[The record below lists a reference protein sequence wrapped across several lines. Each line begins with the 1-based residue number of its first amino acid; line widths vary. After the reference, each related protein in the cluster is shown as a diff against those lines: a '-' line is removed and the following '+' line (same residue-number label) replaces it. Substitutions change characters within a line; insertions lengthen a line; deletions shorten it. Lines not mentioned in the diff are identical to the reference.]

1 MRTDAGSFDRWTGPD
16 RLPWLLLALAAV
28 LVFFI
33 GVVERQMHGTAA
45 FYASM
50 SRQIAESGVWLP
62 LHRGP
67 EPYFLKP
74 PLVFWQTAATI
85 QLLGPTNLAASLWPR
100 LFGIGCVA
108 LTAGIARRAYGSA
121 AGVLAGLICLANAT
135 LIETSNTLRLDSAL
149 LFWILVSLWAYLSP
163 KGRWRPPVFF
173 GAIAL
178 AMLSKGPQGLLPL
191 GLAGLHAF
199 SSGRATHPLRP
210 DARAWLAWA
219 PLLALP
225 LLYYGDHMLR
235 FGDAYF
241 QRLVQD
247 ADMHEVAG
255 PLDHL
260 VRALDRNFLTPF
272 LRWLP
277 FSPFMVWGLWR
288 AIGRLRRNEL
298 REERALDLTLVV
310 WIVGMLLL
318 LSLRESYRL
327 RYVMLV
333 LPPFALLGAREIA
346 ELLGGRIP
354 ARATRIAAGLLAVAL
369 LVTATLQPNPD
380 PTDGM
385 RGVAIMDRLFAAQLA
400 DDEAAVPV
408 LMPDGEQVAQHGAQY
423 SLRDWIHFYLG
434 RGARAVHASDAL
446 EASPGQL
453 YFVYWDHI
461 DAMRA
466 ELPIRVLLHSHRAY
480 LVERVPE

>member
-1 MRTDAGSFDRWTGPD
+1 MRADAGSFDRWTGPD
-16 RLPWLLLALAAV
+16 RLPWLLLAIAAV

-33 GVVERQMHGTAA
+33 GVSERQMHGTAA

-50 SRQIAESGVWLP
+50 SRQIADTGVWLP

-74 PLVFWQTAATI
+74 PLVFWLTAATI
-85 QLLGPTNLAASLWPR
+85 KVLGPTNLAASLWPR

-108 LTAGIARRAYGSA
+108 LTALIARRAYGSA
-121 AGVLAGLICLANAT
+121 AGVLAGLICVANAT

-149 LFWILVSLWAYLSP
+149 LFWMLLSLWAYLTP
-163 KGRWRPPVFF
+163 TGRWRPPVFF
-173 GAIAL
+173 GAVAL
-178 AMLSKGPQGLLPL
+178 AVLSKGPQGLLPL
-191 GLAGLHAF
+191 ALAGIHAVA
-199 SSGRATHPLRP
+199 SGRATRPLRD
-210 DARAWLAWA
+210 DARTWLAWA

-225 LLYYGDHMLR
+225 LLYYGDHLLR
-235 FGDAYF
+235 FGGAYF
-241 QRLVQD
+241 SGLAQD
-247 ADMHEVAG
+247 ADMKEVAG

-260 VRALDRNFLTPF
+260 LRALDRNFLTPF

-288 AIGRLRRNEL
+288 AIGRLRRGTS
-298 REERALDLTLVV
+298 REERALDGMLVA
-310 WIVGMLLL
+310 WIAGLLLL

-333 LPPFALLGAREIA
+333 LPPLALLGAREIA
-346 ELLGGRIP
+346 QLLGAQIP
-354 ARATRIAAGLLAVAL
+354 ARATRIAAGLLALAL

-380 PTDGM
+380 RTDGM
-385 RGVAIMDRLFAAQLA
+385 TGVAMMDRLLDAQLA
-400 DDEAAVPV
+400 DASAPVPV
-408 LMPDGEQVAQHGAQY
+408 LLPEGEQVAVHGVQN

-434 RGARAVHASDAL
+434 RRARAAHPSDAL
-446 EASPGQL
+446 EAPPGQL

-466 ELPIRVLLHSHRAY
+466 DLPIRVLVHSRRAY
-480 LVERVPE
+480 LAERIAK